1 MTPTRLIAASTA
13 VAAALALSGCVT
25 TTSGRD
31 TGGVPDEEIAQAIAD
46 LDGVEA
52 TDVEFDDS
60 FGYGSRYSGVIEVTA
75 SADAGCVLVRSLGLL
90 KQGRPGV
97 ALSSVEVH
105 HGDTTLTINDLA
117 SDQLQALNATTA
129 PADGTLRVPVC

>member
-1 MTPTRLIAASTA
+1 MTRNRAIVASIAVST
-13 VAAALALSGCVT
+13 ALALSGCVAT
-25 TTSGRD
+25 ASDGDAR
-31 TGGVPDEEIAQAIAD
+31 GVPDEEIARAIAD

-60 FGYGSRYSGVIEVTA
+60 FGYGSRYSGDIEVA
-75 SADAGCVLVRSLGLL
+75 ANADAGCVLVRSLTLL

-105 HGDTTLTINDLA
+105 HGHTTLTINDLT
-117 SDQLQALNATTA
+117 SDQFRALNATTA
-129 PADGTLRVPVC
+129 PADGRLRVPAC